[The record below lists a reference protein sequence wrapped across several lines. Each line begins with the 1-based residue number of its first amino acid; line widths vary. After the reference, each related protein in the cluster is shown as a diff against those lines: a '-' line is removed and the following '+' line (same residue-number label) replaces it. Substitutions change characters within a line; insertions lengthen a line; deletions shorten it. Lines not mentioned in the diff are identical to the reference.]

1 MLRPDEARRIE
12 TLLLEDAAIIAAK
25 KFGLR
30 TDADLY
36 RLKLV
41 VDQFYAQ
48 QLAIE
53 EAQRELEREN
63 FE

>member
-1 MLRPDEARRIE
+1 M
-12 TLLLEDAAIIAAK
+12 AAK
-25 KFGLR
+25 MFGFR

-36 RLKLV
+36 KLKLV
-41 VDQFYAQ
+41 VDQFYHQ

-63 FE
+63 NGYYDQAR